1 MRHRAFL
8 AGAVVAFLPLAAEAA
23 GYREFGKWSVGCD
36 NSLACSAFGISD
48 KDRGGERWGLRIDRA
63 PGYEG
68 KIRLRFN
75 GKDISDEE
83 HILIDGKMAMIES
96 PASMG
101 AASLPQEPLL
111 GVVNRLLNAATM
123 TVPGEEKDGEVISL
137 TGLKAALLYMDE
149 RQGRIG
155 SLNAFVAKG
164 DKKVATP
171 PRAYPIIKAT
181 KVPKSESAAG
191 VTISAKVSTAVMAHY
206 RATTNRKICDVG
218 VEPTSRETP
227 TAYPLGKGLLLMEV
241 SCWRAAYQAGSVFYL
256 YDSARGTLRDA
267 PFETLDI
274 KTGALRIG
282 KNDSVSG
289 ADVGDGG
296 ISGLHKGR
304 GVGGCGESLGWQW
317 DGKAFRLTSQALKM
331 LCNHSDAAFRLYRAQ
346 IRDADGK
353 LTPLGEDAD
362 EDMTF

>member
-1 MRHRAFL
+1 MRGRAFL
-8 AGAVVAFLPLAAEAA
+8 AGAFIAFLPFAAEAA

-48 KDRGGERWGLRIDRA
+48 KDKGGERWGLRIDRA

-68 KIRLRFN
+68 KIALRFN

-101 AASLPQEPLL
+101 ADSLPQEPLL

-123 TVPGEEKDGEVISL
+123 TMPGEEKDGEVISL

-149 RQGRIG
+149 QQGRIG
-155 SLNAFVAKG
+155 ARNAFVSKG
-164 DKKVATP
+164 EKKAATP
-171 PRAYPIIKAT
+171 PRAYPIIKA
-181 KVPKSESAAG
+181 VNAPKSSSAG
-191 VTISAKVSTAVMAHY
+191 VTITPKIGKAVMAHY
-206 RATTNRKICDVG
+206 RATTNRKICDLG
-218 VEPTSRETP
+218 LEPGSQETP
-227 TAYPLGKGLLLMEV
+227 TAYPLDKGLLLMEV
-241 SCWRAAYQAGSVFYL
+241 YCWRAAYQAGSVFYL
-256 YDSARGTLRDA
+256 YDSARGTVRDA

-274 KTGALRIG
+274 KTGALTIG
-282 KNDSVSG
+282 KNGSVSG
-289 ADVGDGG
+289 ADAGDGG

-304 GVGGCGESLGWQW
+304 GVGGCGESLSWRW
-317 DGKAFRLTSQALKM
+317 DGKVFRLTSQAFKT
-331 LCNHSDAAFRLYRAQ
+331 LCNHSDSAFRLYRAQ
-346 IRDADGK
+346 IREADGK
-353 LTPLGEDAD
+353 LTPLAEDAD

>member
-8 AGAVVAFLPLAAEAA
+8 AGAVVALLPWAAEAA

-48 KDRGGERWGLRIDRA
+48 KDGGGERWGLRIDRA

-75 GKDISDEE
+75 SKDIADGG
-83 HILIDGKMAMIES
+83 HILIDGKKAVIE
-96 PASMG
+96 ASAG

-123 TVPGEEKDGEVISL
+123 TIPGEEKDGEIISL

-149 RQGRIG
+149 QQGRIG
-155 SLNAFVAKG
+155 ALNAFVSKG
-164 DKKVATP
+164 EKKSATP
-171 PRAYPIIKAT
+171 PRAYPIIQAV
-181 KVPKSESAAG
+181 KVAKNESAAG
-191 VTISAKVSTAVMAHY
+191 VTISAKVSKAVMAHY
-206 RATTNRKICDVG
+206 RATTNRKICDLG
-218 VEPTSRETP
+218 LDTGSEETP

-241 SCWRAAYQAGSVFYL
+241 SCWRAAYQAGSAFYL
-256 YDSARGTLRDA
+256 YDSARGTVRDA
-267 PFETLDI
+267 PFETLDTR
-274 KTGALRIG
+274 TGALKIG
-282 KNDSVSG
+282 RNESVSG
-289 ADVGDGG
+289 AGVGGGG

-317 DGKAFRLTSQALKM
+317 DGKAFRLTSQALKA
-331 LCNHSDAAFRLYRAQ
+331 LCDHSDAAFRLYRAQ
-346 IRDADGK
+346 IREADGK
-353 LTPLGEDAD
+353 LIPLEDDAD